1 MITQILDVHPQ
12 YDPDRVA
19 QFFDA
24 FGVQEWYRL
33 IENPTKEVALHVHAH
48 YLKKFICNGDRVL
61 EVGAGAGRFTQ
72 ILAELDARAVVSDIS
87 PVQLNLNQQHAEEY
101 RYAASIES
109 WEQMDMCDMS
119 RFADQS
125 FDCVVA

>member
-1 MITQILDVHPQ
+1 MATQSLDVQ
-12 YDPDRVA
+12 SRYNPDRVA

-48 YLKKFICNGDRVL
+48 YLQKFVCNGDRVL

-72 ILAELDARAVVSDIS
+72 ILAELNTHIVVSDIS
-87 PVQLNLNQQHAEEY
+87 SVQLNLNQQHAEEY
-101 RYAASIES
+101 RYASSIES
-109 WEQMDMCDMS
+109 W
-119 RFADQS
+119 
-125 FDCVVA
+125 